1 LAGYR
6 RGKIGLG
13 RVGWVQERKGC
24 VGKVGKV
31 QERERCVR
39 ESWLGLG
46 EERLKTNQLKI
57 NHVREIQNMSYVS
70 HIMK

>member
-1 LAGYR
+1 MAGYR

-24 VGKVGKV
+24 VGKV
-31 QERERCVR
+31 QNRERCVR

-46 EERLKTNQLKI
+46 EERLKTNQLKLK
-57 NHVREIQNMSYVS
+57 HVREI
-70 HIMK
+70 